1 MKKKEVNYQSD
12 DIKRLVIMDHYFS
25 PHHKLKK
32 TIKHALIKRKSNLSC
47 MDDIVIAFKGTN
59 GKVDHCFFDG
69 IACSLSISSTDILI
83 DLILNK
89 SFNDAKIILTSY
101 VEMIKN
107 GSTNEQ
113 DLLNEALVFLNI
125 KQHPN
130 RMNCVLMGAELLLE
144 LIREW
149 EKNES

>member
-12 DIKRLVIMDHYFS
+12 DIKRLVIKDHYFF
-25 PHHKLKK
+25 PHHKLKH
-32 TIKHALIKRKSNLSC
+32 TIQHALIKRKSNLSC
-47 MDDIVIAFKGTN
+47 MDDIVIAFKAEN
-59 GKVDHCFFDG
+59 GKVTQCFFDG
-69 IACSLSISSTDILI
+69 VACSLSVSSTDILI

-89 SFNDAKIILTSY
+89 SFDDAKWILKTY
-101 VEMIKN
+101 VEMIKK
-107 GSTNEQ
+107 GSTTEEN
-113 DLLNEALVFLNI
+113 LLNEALVFLNI

-144 LIREW
+144 IISEW

>member
-1 MKKKEVNYQSD
+1 MKKNEVYYQSD
-12 DIKRLVIMDHYFS
+12 DIKRLVIKDHYFS
-25 PHHKLKK
+25 PHHKLKQ

-47 MDDIVIAFKGTN
+47 MDDIVIAFKGEK
-59 GKVDHCFFDG
+59 GKVAQCFFDG
-69 IACSLSISSTDILI
+69 VACSLSVSSTDILI

-89 SFNDAKIILTSY
+89 SFDDAKRILKSY
-101 VEMIKN
+101 VEMIKK
-107 GSTNEQ
+107 GSTKEQ
-113 DLLNEALVFLNI
+113 NLLNEALVFINI

-144 LIREW
+144 IIREW